1 MNPAKTTL
9 AQYVQQRNQIR
20 TMFRQR
26 PLNLSDAADRQR
38 IAEEIDSAL
47 SPENL
52 TCDGELSRSAVDS
65 KYRMLTPGGTRTAR
79 IGPGREILRI
89 RLRRTRCSQ

>member
-9 AQYVQQRNQIR
+9 AQYVQQRNQLR
-20 TMFRQR
+20 AMFRQR

-65 KYRMLTPGGTRTAR
+65 KYRMLTRVAR
-79 IGPGREILRI
+79 ELQELDPAVKFYEFA
-89 RLRRTRCSQ
+89 